1 MAALVFW
8 EDHRPD
14 LLLSLCLSP
23 VRSFLPLTCSS
34 LQALWGL
41 FPALCAQL
49 YCTKAS
55 QECAPGSRASPPH
68 QDQERPALIQMLAP
82 WTEKG
87 PPVPGL
93 LLSEAFLLRAE
104 MGCASPVLRG
114 ALFPCLQRG
123 PPSSP
128 RLTWGLSC
136 AMLRAEAVGGCCHDI
151 HSAGPVPGAGPSL
164 GSSLGK
170 SRAL

>member
-8 EDHRPD
+8 EDQRPH

-23 VRSFLPLTCSS
+23 VRSFLPLTCSP
-34 LQALWGL
+34 LQGLWGL

-49 YCTKAS
+49 CSAKAS
-55 QECAPGSRASPPH
+55 QECAAGSRASPPH

-87 PPVPGL
+87 PPVQGL
-93 LLSEAFLLRAE
+93 LLREAFLLRAE
-104 MGCASPVLRG
+104 MAFASPVLRG
-114 ALFPCLQRG
+114 ALFPFLQRG

-151 HSAGPVPGAGPSL
+151 HSAGPMPGAGPSL
-164 GSSLGK
+164 GK
-170 SRAL
+170 SRAP